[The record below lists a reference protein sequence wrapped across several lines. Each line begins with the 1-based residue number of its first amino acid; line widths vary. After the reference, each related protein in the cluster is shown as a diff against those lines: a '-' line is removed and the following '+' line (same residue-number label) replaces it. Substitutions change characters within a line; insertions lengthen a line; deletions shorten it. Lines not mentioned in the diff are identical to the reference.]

1 MSDKYIKLYQMS
13 EQEQPAESGI
23 PVKIMAG
30 ALLLDQQQQRV
41 IAQVK
46 YKNTSQ
52 KSIRSMTVNVNA
64 YDKNGTVL
72 EGVKHF
78 EYENLIAGSMDL
90 FGDRIPIIMED
101 NNTASFSVDITTVVY
116 SDGSVWRKAV
126 EDAIKGAEDAIKG
139 AAVIGS
145 YTAEVATEAAG
156 AVTKAAKLTF
166 PFIINTIVFIIL
178 LLGCIGVL
186 TGDMTSTSD
195 YIEGAGIIAMTIIAF
210 PSIGAML
217 RKKPN
222 GKKLCIIRWL
232 IVIAIEAVVY
242 FV

>member
-30 ALLLDQQQQRV
+30 ALLLDQQQQCV

-101 NNTASFSVDITTVVY
+101 NNTGQKWNSLRTC
-116 SDGSVWRKAV
+116 
-126 EDAIKGAEDAIKG
+126 
-139 AAVIGS
+139 
-145 YTAEVATEAAG
+145 
-156 AVTKAAKLTF
+156 L
-166 PFIINTIVFIIL
+166 P
-178 LLGCIGVL
+178 
-186 TGDMTSTSD
+186 
-195 YIEGAGIIAMTIIAF
+195 
-210 PSIGAML
+210 PS
-217 RKKPN
+217 
-222 GKKLCIIRWL
+222 
-232 IVIAIEAVVY
+232 
-242 FV
+242 

>member
-101 NNTASFSVDITTVVY
+101 NNTGSFSVDITTVVY

-126 EDAIKGAEDAIKG
+126 EDAIKG

-166 PFIINTIVFIIL
+166 PFIINTIVFILL